1 MTVLITGS
9 SSYVGKN
16 LISLL
21 ERKNIKYI
29 GIDNKKPF
37 NKNCLKIDIR
47 NPNIYFLIK
56 QKINSII
63 HLAAISNDKDCKK
76 KLKDCLDINI
86 CGTKNIVDFAR
97 RKRIKKI
104 IFASS
109 EWVYGKNYSKT
120 NSAVDI
126 NKIDSAYALTKYL
139 CEKILVES
147 KNICSIILRFGIIYG
162 TRIGNFSAVESILY
176 SIVNKRKLKINSFKS
191 ARSFVFINDISEAIL
206 RSISLKKTII
216 LDVQGP
222 RLVSIKKIVLLVQKQ
237 LYKKKILVEEINKK
251 NISIRKIS
259 SNNLNS
265 ALKWSPAID
274 IEKGISLIIKEFIK
288 KKLIQI

>member
-1 MTVLITGS
+1 
-9 SSYVGKN
+9 
-16 LISLL
+16 
-21 ERKNIKYI
+21 
-29 GIDNKKPF
+29 
-37 NKNCLKIDIR
+37 
-47 NPNIYFLIK
+47 
-56 QKINSII
+56 
-63 HLAAISNDKDCKK
+63 
-76 KLKDCLDINI
+76 
-86 CGTKNIVDFAR
+86 
-97 RKRIKKI
+97 
-104 IFASS
+104 
-109 EWVYGKNYSKT
+109 
-120 NSAVDI
+120 
-126 NKIDSAYALTKYL
+126 
-139 CEKILVES
+139 
-147 KNICSIILRFGIIYG
+147 
-162 TRIGNFSAVESILY
+162 
-176 SIVNKRKLKINSFKS
+176 VNKRKLKINSFKS